1 MVISMKTRRVDHHV
15 LEICDDHNT
24 VVFSIAEEM
33 KNENTMRIQLA
44 GEITNDVAHE
54 FEDEVMAALSVC
66 PKIELDFAKVS
77 YIASMALKAL
87 LSIQQ
92 IMDEMENSQMVLTH
106 VPQKVMDILKETGF
120 CDILWIEEE

>member
-1 MVISMKTRRVDHHV
+1 MKMRRVDHRV
-15 LEICDDHNT
+15 LEIYDDSNS

-33 KNENTMRIQLA
+33 KNENTMRIQLS

-66 PKIELDFAKVS
+66 EKIELDFEKVS

-92 IMDEMENSQMVLTH
+92 MMDEMENSQMVLTH
-106 VPQKVMDILKETGF
+106 VSPKVMEIFKETGF